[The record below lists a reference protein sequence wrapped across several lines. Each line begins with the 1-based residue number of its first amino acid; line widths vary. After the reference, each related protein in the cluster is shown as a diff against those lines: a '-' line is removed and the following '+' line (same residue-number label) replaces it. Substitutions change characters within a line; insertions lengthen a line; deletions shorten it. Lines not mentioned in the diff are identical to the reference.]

1 MNNPKKS
8 IAVRENDKSQR
19 CLPAHEVWGIVLCGR
34 RNSEKDFLVGSE
46 LICAVYAIQFADEVF
61 IVLIG
66 LGTLINVLS
75 IIAGSAFGVLAGS
88 RLSIKT
94 RELIT
99 DILGLITILAAAG
112 AVIPMF
118 SAQYSQSL
126 PKGWTLLSI
135 LGSLLIGGIIGS
147 ALKLE
152 IRLESLGENLRK
164 KFGAKQE
171 GTFVEGFVS
180 SSLLFVIGPLAILG
194 SISDGMGT
202 GIDQLSLKAIL
213 DFFAAIAFAA
223 SLGWGVAVSAIPVG
237 IYQGIWTLIG
247 LLLGSVLAQYQID
260 AMTIVG
266 GLMLLS
272 IGLRLLRI
280 KEVAVGNLLPAL
292 AVAPVFVYLLNSFV
306 A

>member
-1 MNNPKKS
+1 M
-8 IAVRENDKSQR
+8 
-19 CLPAHEVWGIVLCGR
+19 
-34 RNSEKDFLVGSE
+34 
-46 LICAVYAIQFADEVF
+46 
-61 IVLIG
+61 LIG
-66 LGTLINVLS
+66 LGTLINVLT
-75 IIAGSAFGVLAGS
+75 IIAGATVGVFAGS
-88 RLSIKT
+88 RLNVKT

-99 DILGLITILAAAG
+99 DVLGLITILAAAG
-112 AVIPMF
+112 AVIPLF
-118 SAQYSQSL
+118 TDKYSQSL
-126 PKGWTLLSI
+126 PKGWSLLSI
-135 LGSLLIGGIIGS
+135 LASLLIGGLVGS

-152 IRLESLGENLRK
+152 ERLEKLGENLRR
-164 KFGAKQE
+164 KFGAKSE

-202 GIDQLSLKAIL
+202 GIDQLALKSIL

-223 SLGWGVAVSAIPVG
+223 SLGWGVAASAIPVG
-237 IYQGIWTLIG
+237 FYQGIWTVIG
-247 LLLGSVLAQYQID
+247 FALGSILAQYQID

-292 AVAPVFVYLLNSFV
+292 AIAPIFVFVLNAFV
-306 A
+306 N

>member
-1 MNNPKKS
+1 M
-8 IAVRENDKSQR
+8 
-19 CLPAHEVWGIVLCGR
+19 
-34 RNSEKDFLVGSE
+34 
-46 LICAVYAIQFADEVF
+46 
-61 IVLIG
+61 LIG
-66 LGTLINVLS
+66 IGTFINISTIV
-75 IIAGSAFGVLAGS
+75 AGSTIGVLAGA
-88 RLSIKT
+88 RLNAKT

-99 DILGLITILAAAG
+99 DVLGLITILAAAG
-112 AVIPMF
+112 AVIPIF
-118 SAQYSQSL
+118 TSEYAQSL

-135 LGSLLIGGIIGS
+135 LGSLLIGGLIGS

-152 IRLESLGENLRK
+152 IRLEMIGEKLRK
-164 KFGAKQE
+164 KFGANRE

-202 GIDQLSLKAIL
+202 GIDQLSLKSIL

-223 SLGWGVAVSAIPVG
+223 SLGWGVAASAIPVG

-247 LLLGSVLAQYQID
+247 FGLGSVLAQYQID

-292 AVAPVFVYLLNSFV
+292 AVAPIFVYMLNTFIS
-306 A
+306 